1 MEYALCQAGE
11 TGGVFSLSPVPG
23 KNGVSMGRS
32 LGAAFQSER
41 LHTWKCCQYCSLVLS
56 RTGHDD
62 VSPQSEVVFPALL
75 GLYTGYLRALL
86 PLSPKRKSEEMG
98 ILLAVTEM
106 CQHLSSSEKCDT
118 HGVCLEIVLPV
129 VYSLEPTGVLA

>member
-41 LHTWKCCQYCSLVLS
+41 LHAWKCFQYWSLLLS

-62 VSPQSEVVFPALL
+62 VSLQSEVVFPALL
-75 GLYTGYLRALL
+75 GLHTGCLRALL
-86 PLSPKRKSEEMG
+86 PLSPEWKREQMG
-98 ILLAVTEM
+98 ILLTVTEM
-106 CQHLSSSEKCDT
+106 WEPASSTE
-118 HGVCLEIVLPV
+118 ERPV
-129 VYSLEPTGVLA
+129 MFANF